1 MLNKPVIVFINHKEP
16 KYFHQLQSLNELPII
31 SSDEKEFENLLLNS
45 INSYR
50 SGVIKKNILN
60 NTYINYAIRWFAAE
74 NYAELFEKV
83 YDGLFENRKPF
94 EIDNQLFP
102 NRIINS

>member
-1 MLNKPVIVFINHKEP
+1 MLNKPVIVFINQKKP

-31 SSDEKEFENLLLNS
+31 SSDEKEFEKLIKT

-60 NTYINYAIRWFAAE
+60 NRYRNYAVKWFAAE
-74 NYAELFEKV
+74 NCAERFEKV

-94 EIDNQLFP
+94 EIEKQMFP
-102 NRIINS
+102 SRIINS